1 MLDVNISHQV
11 VLERPELPDLSKSG
25 PPEPMDDT
33 PPSPQVMRAIILHVM
48 ISNPLPHHVAN
59 Y

>member
-1 MLDVNISHQV
+1 MFDVNISHQV

-33 PPSPQVMRAIILHVM
+33 PPSPQVMIDNAILYKRKIE
-48 ISNPLPHHVAN
+48 
-59 Y
+59 

>member
-33 PPSPQVMRAIILHVM
+33 PPSPQVMINNAILGNRKIE
-48 ISNPLPHHVAN
+48 
-59 Y
+59 